1 MRVTCGGPLP
11 VHEADSIRA
20 VTLPKHARTV
30 GSYAFYNCR
39 SLEELTMTD
48 SVSAFDGGSLMNC
61 LSLHRI
67 RLLAPPGGATCLPKI
82 LGETAS
88 ELDVRFLH
96 GDTCTP
102 LLFPAYT
109 EELEDLSPAHIFQR
123 RIHGAGYSYRQCFD
137 GAVLNLRQYDRA
149 LSELAERHDFA
160 IAARVAVRRL
170 AAPFALSDSARADYL
185 AVLREHG
192 GPLACALAKQGDSVS
207 LHVLLSLSVLPDAGI
222 DAACTAAREGR
233 ADRCA
238 LRAAHRRRPVK
249 AARTRKNIRSVRR
262 LGHAVRTMGQYRARN
277 LFSARSEL
285 YMNLPFLDGALA
297 ALPVQDGFE
306 TSSLATD
313 AKALYFS
320 GAWLAQRFERS
331 RTSVN
336 RAYLHT
342 VFHCL
347 LRHPAK
353 MRGRD
358 RDLWSLACDIAV
370 ESLLDSL
377 DYRCLAP
384 DKTSVRRRSLYRS
397 LHEHMPVLTAEAVY
411 RHFRRERMNSYDCAT
426 LTRVFAVDE
435 HTLWPEDDDDQDRR
449 WQQQAQRTQTAMD
462 TVFASEATGG
472 EAVREQLAV
481 SARRTTDYR
490 AFLRRFS
497 ALREETAID
506 ADSFDYGYYAYG
518 LRRYGNMPLIEP
530 LETRETRKIEDFVIA
545 IDTSMSTSGELVR
558 AFLERTCEL
567 LQQNTSFFRRINLRI
582 LQCDDKLRSDKVI
595 HDAKEFADYME
606 HFELIG
612 QSATDFRP
620 VFEHVDRLAA
630 EAAFHSLRGLIYF
643 TDGLGLYPKKRP
655 KYDAAFVMLDGEC
668 WPDSVPP
675 WGIRVILREDEIL
688 TELSQN

>member
-1 MRVTCGGPLP
+1 MQ
-11 VHEADSIRA
+11 
-20 VTLPKHARTV
+20 
-30 GSYAFYNCR
+30 
-39 SLEELTMTD
+39 
-48 SVSAFDGGSLMNC
+48 
-61 LSLHRI
+61 
-67 RLLAPPGGATCLPKI
+67 
-82 LGETAS
+82 S
-88 ELDVRFLH
+88 ERWANI
-96 GDTCTP
+96 G
-102 LLFPAYT
+102 
-109 EELEDLSPAHIFQR
+109 
-123 RIHGAGYSYRQCFD
+123 
-137 GAVLNLRQYDRA
+137 
-149 LSELAERHDFA
+149 
-160 IAARVAVRRL
+160 
-170 AAPFALSDSARADYL
+170 
-185 AVLREHG
+185 RE
-192 GPLACALAKQGDSVS
+192 
-207 LHVLLSLSVLPDAGI
+207 I
-222 DAACTAAREGR
+222 
-233 ADRCA
+233 
-238 LRAAHRRRPVK
+238 
-249 AARTRKNIRSVRR
+249 
-262 LGHAVRTMGQYRARN
+262 

-358 RDLWSLACDIAV
+358 RDLWSLTCDIAV

-377 DYRCLAP
+377 DYRCLTP

-449 WQQQAQRTQTAMD
+449 WQQQAQRTQTAMN

-530 LETRETRKIEDFVIA
+530 QETKEVNRIEDFVIA
-545 IDTSMSTSGELVR
+545 IDTSMSCKRELVQK
-558 AFLERTCEL
+558 FLEETYSVLSQSE
-567 LQQNTSFFRRINLRI
+567 SFYRKFRVHII
-582 LQCDDKLRSDKVI
+582 QCDERVQSDVVVTN
-595 HDAKEFADYME
+595 AKELQDYMD
-606 HFELIG
+606 HFTIRGLG
-612 QSATDFRP
+612 GTDFRP
-620 VFEHVDRLAA
+620 VFTYVNRLLA
-630 EAAFHSLRGLIYF
+630 EKKFTKLKGLLYF
-643 TDGLGLYPKKRP
+643 TDGYGRYPLKKP
-655 KYDAAFVMLDGEC
+655 PYDTAFVFLKEDYLDV
-668 WPDSVPP
+668 DVPP
-675 WGIRVILREDEIL
+675 WAIKLVLGEEDLE
-688 TELSQN
+688 EQQ